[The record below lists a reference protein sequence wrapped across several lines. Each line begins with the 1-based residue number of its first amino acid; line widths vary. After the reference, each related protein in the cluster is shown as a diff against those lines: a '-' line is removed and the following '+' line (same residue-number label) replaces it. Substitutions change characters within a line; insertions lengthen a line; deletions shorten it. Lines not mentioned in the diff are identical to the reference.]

1 MSPGQ
6 VMFRAVCARL
16 GLDPD
21 ARGTLTKVVD
31 EGRIRNLF
39 ICHSQI
45 SKWASGQAHPS
56 RRKLRQFEEA
66 FGFRLVT
73 TWEVA

>member
-1 MSPGQ
+1 MY
-6 VMFRAVCARL
+6 RAVCARL

-21 ARGTLTKVVD
+21 ARGTLTNVVN
-31 EGRIRNLF
+31 EGRRLGLCHHSNL
-39 ICHSQI
+39 

>member
-16 GLDPD
+16 GLDPE
-21 ARGTLTKVVD
+21 ARGTFTKVVD
-31 EGRIRNLF
+31 EGRRLGLCHHSNL
-39 ICHSQI
+39 
-45 SKWASGQAHPS
+45 SKWATGQAHPS
-56 RRKLRQFEEA
+56 RRKMRQFEQA

-73 TWEVA
+73 TWELA